1 MKYLKQFFIILA
13 VSFLG
18 EFLGQILPLPVPG
31 SIYGLVILFLCLL
44 TGVIKVCDVKETSH
58 FLLEIMPCLFIP
70 AAVGLME
77 QWGIIQGS
85 LPAYAAIILVT
96 TVCVMA
102 VSGRVTQAF
111 MKKNSRGSSA
121 GKYSDPGKGGGKD
134 G

>member
-1 MKYLKQFFIILA
+1 MKYLKQFFIILT

-44 TGVIKVCDVKETSH
+44 TGVIKVSDVKETSH

-85 LPAYAAIILVT
+85 LPAYIGIILVT

-111 MKKNSRGSSA
+111 MKKESRGQQKQQ
-121 GKYSDPGKGGGKD
+121 GCGCGERRREG
-134 G
+134 

>member
-31 SIYGLVILFLCLL
+31 SIYGLVILFVCLL
-44 TGVIKVCDVKETSH
+44 TGVIKVSDVKETSH
-58 FLLEIMPCLFIP
+58 FLLDIMPCLFIP
-70 AAVGLME
+70 AAVGIME
-77 QWGIIQGS
+77 QWGIIQGA

-96 TVCVMA
+96 TICVMA

-111 MKKNSRGSSA
+111 MKKENRGQQKQR
-121 GKYSDPGKGGGKD
+121 GCGPGERRREG
-134 G
+134 